1 MSKSFQI
8 IALYVLLLVLVQ
20 SLRPIENE
28 KYLFTKDQIQF
39 KSNEL
44 KEYSETNDIRIKSND
59 NQNILKEDSITELH
73 IEYDDNIRVKY
84 IGYQGILNFV
94 LDHNDNETNI
104 MCLMHLI

>member
-39 KSNEL
+39 KSNEF
-44 KEYSETNDIRIKSND
+44 KEYSETNDISVKSNE